1 FFSWRQIMSSVKF
14 SIRSLSTLASAML
27 KRTTR
32 TRSLISMT
40 RTTRRSSKRKNI
52 LLVQTY
58 KHDTQDFW
66 CCLCERNI
74 ELLLPAGEIQGWP
87 VMSIIKHIKKHIEKY
102 H

>member
-1 FFSWRQIMSSVKF
+1 
-14 SIRSLSTLASAML
+14 
-27 KRTTR
+27 
-32 TRSLISMT
+32 MT

-102 H
+102 HPGMTLEEFTEGLPEGKKRYPERGFSI